1 MEVTSLTIYENI
13 ARENGHLLT
22 FCGTRSTRA
31 THKENGWPLG
41 SDLTELI
48 EMD

>member
-13 ARENGHLLT
+13 PRENGHLLT
-22 FCGTRSTRA
+22 FCGTRS